1 MEQGINVLL
10 RIYNQIIICYYYDDM
25 SIAILWYNLLF
36 FIYENIFLLFLW
48 LIIITLG
55 RPYSK

>member
-25 SIAILWYNLLF
+25 SIAIL
-36 FIYENIFLLFLW
+36 
-48 LIIITLG
+48 
-55 RPYSK
+55 